1 MIKNKYSKIKL
12 IIYDFDGVMTDNTFI
27 LDKYGNESV
36 KLNRSDG
43 FAISELKKLNIK
55 QIILST
61 EKNNIVKI
69 RARKLKIN
77 CYNDIKNKEIFLKE
91 YSVRKNI
98 KFGEICY
105 VGNDINDYDAM
116 KNCKYKFCP
125 SDAVTKIKKISDFI
139 LPSKG
144 GDGVIRDFYEK
155 LMV

>member
-1 MIKNKYSKIKL
+1 MIKKKFSKIKL

-27 LDKYGNESV
+27 LDKNGNESV

-43 FAISELKKLNIK
+43 LAISELKKNKIK
-55 QIILST
+55 QIILSS

-69 RARKLKIN
+69 RAKKLKIV
-77 CYNDIKNKEIFLKE
+77 CYNDIKNKEIFLKK
-91 YSVRKNI
+91 YSVRKSL
-98 KFGEICY
+98 KFDEICY
-105 VGNDINDYDAM
+105 IGNDINDYDAM
-116 KNCKYKFCP
+116 KYCKYKFCP

-155 LMV
+155 LKI

>member
-27 LDKYGNESV
+27 LDKNGNESV

-77 CYNDIKNKEIFLKE
+77 CYNDIKNKEVFLKE

-116 KNCKYKFCP
+116 KYCKYKF
-125 SDAVTKIKKISDFI
+125 
-139 LPSKG
+139 LG
-144 GDGVIRDFYEK
+144 QGLK
-155 LMV
+155 LKCD